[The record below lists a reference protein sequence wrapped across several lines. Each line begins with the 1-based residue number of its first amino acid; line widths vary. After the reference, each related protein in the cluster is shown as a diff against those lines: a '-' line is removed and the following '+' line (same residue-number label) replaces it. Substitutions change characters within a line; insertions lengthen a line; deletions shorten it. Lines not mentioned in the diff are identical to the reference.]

1 MPKICYVDTR
11 FHGKSLETIEL
22 VNQIVED
29 YQAQGYNLT
38 LRQVYYQMVSR
49 GYIPNNDKEYKKL
62 GDLINNG
69 RLAGVIDW
77 KAIEDRTRN
86 LRSLA
91 HWDDPKDIIRAS
103 AEQFKYNKWAVQD
116 YHVEVWVEK
125 DALVGIVGQIANQ
138 LDVSFFSCRGYV
150 SQSEMWSAA
159 QRLISYEEE
168 GKTCLLL
175 HLGDHDP
182 SGRDMSRDI
191 VDRLN
196 LFGASPE
203 FERLGLNYDQIEM
216 YNPPPNPT
224 KLQDTR
230 SAGYIE
236 EFGHECWELDA
247 LEPSVITGLIQ
258 DAVFGVRDVDLWAAE
273 VEREKEVKK
282 VLHKVSSGWDKVVPF
297 AKSLFGG

>member
-1 MPKICYVDTR
+1 MPKICYVDTK

-22 VNQIVED
+22 VNQIVDE

-38 LRQVYYQMVSR
+38 LRQVYYQMVAR
-49 GYIPNNDKEYKKL
+49 DYIPNNDKEYKKL

-69 RLAGVIDW
+69 RLAGAIDW

-86 LRSLA
+86 LKSLS
-91 HWDDPKDIIRAS
+91 HWDDPRDIVRAC
-103 AEQFKYNKWAVQD
+103 AEQFKYDKWAVQE

-138 LDVSFFSCRGYV
+138 LDISYFSCRGYV
-150 SQSEMWSAA
+150 SQSEMWGAA

-191 VDRLN
+191 VDRLS
-196 LFGASPE
+196 LFGADVE
-203 FERLGLNYDQIEM
+203 FERLGLNYDQIEL

-224 KLQDTR
+224 KLTDTR
-230 SAGYIE
+230 SAGYVE

-247 LEPSVITGLIQ
+247 LEPSVITNLIA
-258 DAVFGVRDVDLWAAE
+258 DGVFSVRDPDLWAE
-273 VEREKEVKK
+273 EVKREDQTRK
-282 VLHKVSSGWDKVVPF
+282 VLHQVSSGWEKVVPF